1 MVPYFYVIKRP
12 KSFFSLPKAPLWI
25 IICKIFTSQT
35 NEWSVVPYFYR
46 DGHNFQDYF
55 LLGKKYVRDGPQIES
70 FFLNN
75 QYYSKVDNFIWLPRM
90 SEYDC
95 HFKCKELSAGN
106 VQRMFLECD
115 DIKVLENSSGFL
127 EFMKRYSRFDGKMI
141 TETIEKLNLRLGKI
155 IVC

>member
-1 MVPYFYVIKRP
+1 
-12 KSFFSLPKAPLWI
+12 
-25 IICKIFTSQT
+25 
-35 NEWSVVPYFYR
+35 
-46 DGHNFQDYF
+46 
-55 LLGKKYVRDGPQIES
+55 
-70 FFLNN
+70 
-75 QYYSKVDNFIWLPRM
+75 M

-95 HFKCKELSAGN
+95 HFKCKELSAEN

-155 IVC
+155 IGCKLKFFWDENSEISQIKLLLKK